1 MTDGDGHHD
10 DHGHGHIHLE
20 YQPALPLNNGKLCMW
35 LFLSTEIMFFAAL
48 IGTYIVIRFGAP
60 AWPTPEQMHLS
71 EPVGA
76 FNTFVL
82 ICSSVTV
89 VLALEAAKSSQVSR
103 ARLYIII
110 TFLLGSLFLG
120 VKAYEYRSKFSHGI
134 YPQLPRSLMYEKP
147 DVYYA
152 AAVHKSLLTAQEK
165 LTGDAQALEADGQ
178 EVPAV
183 MQQRLSTVTALTTGL
198 ARWTEEEAAFGNTEA
213 IVQLASLVNPV
224 DGKGLEETPL
234 RAEKEA
240 IEVRLKDLEA
250 QQKQLLAEQTALQQK
265 VADETANDE
274 DATRL
279 QTVASELLII
289 PEQISLASS
298 RVKALNFLLN
308 PGASGASEASEA
320 SGQLMGLNERFS
332 KDEETGEKL
341 ARPWLILPI
350 MIPGANMWAATY
362 FLMTGFHAIHVLVG
376 LIIFALAIPMTLD
389 RSREV
394 FLENSGLYWHFV
406 DLVWIFLFPLL
417 YLF

>member
-10 DHGHGHIHLE
+10 DHGHGHMHLE

-60 AWPTPEQMHLS
+60 VWPTPEEMHLS

-82 ICSSVTV
+82 ICSSVTI

-120 VKAYEYRSKFSHGI
+120 VKGYEYRSKFSHGI

-152 AAVHKSLLTAQEK
+152 AAVHKSLLTAQEE
-165 LTGDAQALEADGQ
+165 LTGKVQALEADEEQ
-178 EVPAV
+178 EVPAF

-224 DGKGLEETPL
+224 QGKGPQETPL

-240 IEVRLKDLEA
+240 IEIRLKDLEG
-250 QQKQLLAEQTALQQK
+250 QQKQLLAEQTSLQQK
-265 VADETANDE
+265 VDDETTNED

-279 QTVASELLII
+279 ETVDAELLII

-308 PGASGASEASEA
+308 PGASSE
-320 SGQLMGLNERFS
+320 LMGLNERFS

>member
-10 DHGHGHIHLE
+10 DHGHGHIQLE

-60 AWPTPEQMHLS
+60 SWPTPQEMHLS

-89 VLALEAAKSSQVSR
+89 VLALEAAKMGHASR
-103 ARLYIII
+103 ARMFIIV

-152 AAVHKSLLTAQEK
+152 AAVHKSLQTAQEE
-165 LTGDAQALEADGQ
+165 LTSQVQALEADGQ
-178 EVPAV
+178 EVPAN

-213 IVQLASLVNPV
+213 IVQLASIVNPV
-224 DGKGLEETPL
+224 HGQGPQETPL

-240 IEVRLKDLEA
+240 METRQKDLEA
-250 QQKQLLAEQTALQQK
+250 QQKELLAEQTALQQK
-265 VADETANDE
+265 VADETATEE

-279 QTVASELLII
+279 QKVAAELLVI

-298 RVKALNFLLN
+298 RVKALDFLLN
-308 PGASGASEASEA
+308 PGASGE
-320 SGQLMGLNERFS
+320 LMGLNERFS
-332 KDEETGEKL
+332 KDEKTGEKL

-362 FLMTGFHAIHVLVG
+362 FLMTGFHAVHVLVG
-376 LIIFALAIPMTLD
+376 LIIFAVAIPMTLD
-389 RSREV
+389 KTRAN

-417 YLF
+417 YLC

>member
-1 MTDGDGHHD
+1 MADGDGHHD
-10 DHGHGHIHLE
+10 DHGHSHIHLE

-60 AWPTPEQMHLS
+60 VWPTPEQMHLS

-89 VLALEAAKSSQVSR
+89 VLALEAAKSNQVSR

-152 AAVHKSLLTAQEK
+152 AAVHKSLLTAQEE
-165 LTGDAQALEADGQ
+165 LTSEIQALEADEDQ

-183 MQQRLSTVTALTTGL
+183 MQQRLSTLTALTTGL

-224 DGKGLEETPL
+224 NGKGPQETPL

-240 IEVRLKDLEA
+240 IEVRVKDLES
-250 QQKQLLAEQTALQQK
+250 QQKQLIAEQTALQQK
-265 VADETANDE
+265 LADETANDE

-279 QTVASELLII
+279 QTVASELFII

-308 PGASGASEASEA
+308 PGASGTSEA
-320 SGQLMGLNERFS
+320 SGELMGLNERFS

-376 LIIFALAIPMTLD
+376 LLIFALAIPMTLD